1 MNHGK
6 IDKEKAQT
14 TLDKWNNAIARVL
27 GKRDK
32 KRIDDKKPTS
42 DGKFGLIVIGMVIF
56 LWLLTGI
63 YYIPQNMSGIIMHNG
78 IVTNVKSGIA
88 IGIDYPYPFSDLAVI
103 DTASDSFSIGK
114 TENDKFVI
122 ISKDNKSLQ
131 MIVELAYRISDPARY
146 FVSHYQENADL
157 KQAIKGQV
165 QSSIQAYT
173 VNINSNE
180 LLSASSIVTAN
191 DIRKNSE
198 SDLSNFGITIEKL
211 AIIKLSNLDKLEQKN
226 TTTNLNATNSIN
238 IIIKQALQYKS
249 YIESDVKLE
258 VEEFNALL
266 PQYKSNPNTIAQLMY
281 YKMLSSVPQAE
292 SATPDFSLLQGSLSE
307 FKQKIDMGVFDK
319 NQSSTQDSDVR
330 RLDRSVDRQREFKGR

>member
-14 TLDKWNNAIARVL
+14 TLDKWNNAIARIL

-32 KRIDDKKPTS
+32 KRIDYKKPTS

-88 IGIDYPYPFSDLAVI
+88 IGIDYPYPLSDLAVI

-114 TENDKFVI
+114 TENDKFVV